1 MGKAAY
7 VRSQEQTRVHH
18 CQWPG
23 CDKQVPP
30 AMWGCRTHWYALPA
44 GLRASIWATYRPG
57 QERNGTPST
66 EYLDAA
72 RAVQTWITQETAP
85 PPPTESTIAAKCQRI
100 ERSGEICG
108 LTPPCPDCGSS
119 LIDVPEGSL

>member
-7 VRSQEQTRVHH
+7 VRSQEQTRAHH
-18 CQWPG
+18 CHWPG

-57 QERNGTPST
+57 QERNGTPSA
-66 EYLDAA
+66 EYLAAA